1 MADEDVTEAA
11 EATGDRLDRLEAT
24 QEEQGTK
31 LDAILDKL
39 SSVLP
44 ARGEAQDQT
53 ERHLDR
59 GSSIQEQV
67 QAELAKAREE
77 EARRAHEQEHQSEH
91 QRLAE
96 ERARLREAPPLPPA
110 RRATKLLGWGDGR
123 E

>member
-1 MADEDVTEAA
+1 MADEDVTEAT
-11 EATGDRLDRLEAT
+11 EHTGDRLDRLEAT

-44 ARGEAQDQT
+44 NRGEAEGQT

-59 GSSIQEQV
+59 GSSVAEQV
-67 QAELAKAREE
+67 QAELAKAKQE
-77 EARRAHEQEHQSEH
+77 EARRAHEEEHQSEH